1 MPKGND
7 NSEDVNDDEF
17 ADAFVDRLRSAMGD
31 APQAVVAKRARV
43 STSNFSRLFQGREP
57 GLFKA
62 ARIAKALGVN
72 LEWLASGAGDP
83 NAARAGYIE
92 VPILDVRLAAGAASL
107 SDAAQQ
113 IGSMPFDL
121 ELMRSIVGKASAEG
135 LVVLTAEG
143 DSMEPLIADGARV
156 LADTSDTRLREG
168 IFAFRIGDELRVKRL
183 RRLGSD
189 AVEVIS
195 ENGRYEPEVLTG
207 EVLQH
212 FAILGRV
219 LWAATTI

>member
-1 MPKGND
+1 LD
-7 NSEDVNDDEF
+7 DREDLISS
-17 ADAFVDRLRSAMGD
+17 AFVDRLRAAMGGT
-31 APQAVVAKRARV
+31 AQAVVAKRAQI
-43 STSNFSRLFQGREP
+43 STSAFSKLLQGAEP

-62 ARIAKALGVN
+62 ARIAKATGVS
-72 LEWLASGAGDP
+72 LEWLATGAGSP
-83 NAARAGYIE
+83 NARQAGFCE

-113 IGSMPFDL
+113 IGTMPFDN
-121 ELMRSIVGKASAEG
+121 ELLRSLGRTSEEG

-143 DSMEPLIADGARV
+143 DSMEPIIADGARV
-156 LADTSDTRLREG
+156 LADTRDTRLREG

-183 RRLGSD
+183 RRLGTD

-195 ENGRYEPEVLTG
+195 ENPRYEPEVLSG
-207 EVLQH
+207 QVIEH

-219 LWAATTI
+219 LWAATPI

>member
-1 MPKGND
+1 M
-7 NSEDVNDDEF
+7 VDDED
-17 ADAFVDRLRSAMGD
+17 AINASAFVDRLRAAIGD
-31 APQAVVAKRARV
+31 TSQAVIAKRARI
-43 STSNFSRLFQGREP
+43 STSALSKIILQGAEP

-62 ARIAKALGVN
+62 ARLAKATGVN
-72 LEWLASGAGDP
+72 LEWLASGAGSA
-83 NAARAGYIE
+83 NAAKAGFRE
-92 VPILDVRLAAGAASL
+92 VPILDVRLAAGHASI

-113 IGSMPFDL
+113 IGTMPFDN
-121 ELMRSIVGKASAEG
+121 ELLRSLGRTTEEG

-156 LADTSDTRLREG
+156 LADTRDTRLREG

-183 RRLGSD
+183 RRLGTD

-195 ENGRYEPEVLTG
+195 ENPRYEPETLSG
-207 EVLQH
+207 EVMDH

-219 LWAATTI
+219 LWAATPI

>member
-1 MPKGND
+1 
-7 NSEDVNDDEF
+7 
-17 ADAFVDRLRSAMGD
+17 MGST
-31 APQAVVAKRARV
+31 AQAVVAKRAQI
-43 STSNFSRLFQGREP
+43 STSAFSKLLQGAEP

-62 ARIAKALGVN
+62 ARIAKATGVN
-72 LEWLASGAGDP
+72 LEWLATGIGNP
-83 NAARAGYIE
+83 NAARAGYVE

-113 IGSMPFDL
+113 IGNMPFDMDL
-121 ELMRSIVGKASAEG
+121 LRSLGRSSHAG

-183 RRLGSD
+183 RRRGTD
-189 AVEVIS
+189 AVDVLS
-195 ENGRYEPEVLTG
+195 ENPRYAPETLEG
-207 EVLQH
+207 DLLDQ

-219 LWAATTI
+219 LWAATPL